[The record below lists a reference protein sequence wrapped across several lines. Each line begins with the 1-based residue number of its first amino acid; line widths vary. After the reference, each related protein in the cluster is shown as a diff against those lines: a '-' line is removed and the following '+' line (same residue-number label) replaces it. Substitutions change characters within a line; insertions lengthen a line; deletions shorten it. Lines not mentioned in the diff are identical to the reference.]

1 MIRHICM
8 FKLKEENREE
18 NLKTALL
25 KLEEM
30 KNISLIK
37 RFEVVTNYEKA
48 PESNYELSLIF
59 DFDNMDDLNEYQ
71 KKPIHVAFGKFI
83 SEVRERRACI
93 DYEF

>member
-18 NLKTALL
+18 NLKEALR

-30 KNISLIK
+30 RELSLIQ
-37 RFEVVTNYEKA
+37 RFEVITNSKEA

-59 DFDNMDDLNEYQ
+59 DFASMDDLNEYQ
-71 KKPIHVAFGKFI
+71 KHPMHLEFGKFI
-83 SEVRERRACI
+83 TEVRESRACI

>member
-71 KKPIHVAFGKFI
+71 KNPIHVAFGKFI